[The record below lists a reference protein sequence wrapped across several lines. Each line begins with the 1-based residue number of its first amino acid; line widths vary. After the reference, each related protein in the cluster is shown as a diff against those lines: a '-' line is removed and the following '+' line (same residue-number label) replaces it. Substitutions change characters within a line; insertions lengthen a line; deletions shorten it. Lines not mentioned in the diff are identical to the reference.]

1 MTSTRSG
8 AIVAAAFLAAGILRA
23 QAQSAAGFYRGKT
36 INVLI
41 GVGVGG
47 GYDLQARTVAG
58 MSASISSAVPQS
70 CRRTWSVPAGSRW
83 RTTCSRRPPGT
94 EPISG

>member
-8 AIVAAAFLAAGILRA
+8 AIVAAAFLAAGILGA
-23 QAQSAAGFYRGKT
+23 QAQSAADFYRGKA

-47 GYDLQARTVAG
+47 EYDLQARMVARHLG
-58 MSASISSAVPQS
+58 KHIPGSPRS
-70 CRRTWSVPAGSRW
+70 CRRT
-83 RTTCSRRPPGT
+83 
-94 EPISG
+94 